1 MTAMTT
7 TRLSLAAGVAL
18 ATAFACMGQAAAG
31 DSCGDL
37 NLGKNKTAIHDALEA
52 ALSAVAPNAAL
63 NGGLNNNMWATLVD
77 RDGIV
82 CAIAFTGDTR
92 NDQWPGSRAIS
103 AQKADTAAS
112 FNLPAHKGGTV
123 DALSTANLYTA
134 VQPGGSLYG
143 LQFSNP
149 VNPAAAYFGDP
160 TRFGTA
166 NDPLVGVHPGG
177 VNVFGG
183 GLGLY
188 NPSGDKVGA
197 VGVSGDTSCA
207 DHNVAW
213 RLRGQ
218 LGLDK
223 LTSAGVKGLSASPR
237 QDNIIYDLSDTD
249 EHDAVD
255 HSTSGFGHPKCGF
268 GEDAIVLPPTT

>member
-1 MTAMTT
+1 
-7 TRLSLAAGVAL
+7 
-18 ATAFACMGQAAAG
+18 MGHAAAS

-37 NLGKNKTAIHDALEA
+37 GLGKNKNAIHDALRT

-92 NDQWPGSRAIS
+92 NDQWPGSRVIS

-149 VNPAAAYFGDP
+149 VNPAAAYNGDP
-160 TRFGTA
+160 GKFGTS

-188 NPSGDKVGA
+188 NASGDKVGA

-223 LTSAGVKGLSASPR
+223 LTTAGVKGLSAAGHE
-237 QDNIIYDLSDTD
+237 DNIIYDLSDTD
-249 EHDAVD
+249 KHDAVD
-255 HSTSGFGHPKCGF
+255 HSASGFGHPKCGF
-268 GEDAIVLPPTT
+268 GEDAIALPATT